1 MVKIFKFFAKHYFVM
16 LFILFEFITLSLVV
30 SFNHYQRASF
40 LSSANGFTG
49 YFFEQSSDFS
59 DYFNLKAVNAQLAE
73 ENAYLRSKLP
83 SSFRNSRDYSSLVY
97 DTLGREKY
105 VFRNARVINNSV
117 NKNFNYI
124 TIDKGSRQGI
134 KPEMGVISAQG
145 VVGVIKDVSDNY
157 STVLSLLNT
166 RFKLSAKLK
175 EEGDFGSLA
184 WDGRSYDVATF
195 NEIPKHAKL
204 NLGDQVVTS
213 GYSVIFPEG
222 IPVGVVETFSLG
234 EGESFYEI
242 NVHLAVDFKKLT
254 YVEVVENKLKNEQ
267 LSLEKHTEDD

>member
-1 MVKIFKFFAKHYFVM
+1 MIKIFKFFAKHYFVG
-16 LFILFEFITLSLVV
+16 LFIILEFITLSMVI
-30 SFNHYQRASF
+30 SFNHYQRSSF

-49 YFFEQSSDFS
+49 FFFEQSSDLT
-59 DYFNLKAVNAQLAE
+59 DYFNLKAVNAQLSE

-83 SSFRNSRDYSSLVY
+83 SSFRNARDYSQAVH
-97 DTLGREKY
+97 DTLGRQRY
-105 VFRNARVINNSV
+105 IFRNAKVINNSV
-117 NKNFNYI
+117 NKSFNYI

-145 VVGVIKDVSDNY
+145 VVGVVKDVSENF
-157 STVLSLLNT
+157 STVISLLNT

-184 WDGRSYDVATF
+184 WAEESYDIASF
-195 NEIPKHAKL
+195 NEIPKHAKV

-222 IPVGVVETFSLG
+222 IPVGTIEELELG

-242 NVHLAVDFKKLT
+242 KVLLSVDFKKLT
-254 YVEVVENKLKNEQ
+254 YVEVVENKLKLEQ
-267 LSLEKHTEDD
+267 LTLEQKTEND

>member
-1 MVKIFKFFAKHYFVM
+1 MIKIFKFFAKHYFVM
-16 LFILFEFITLSLVV
+16 LFILFEFISLSLVV

-40 LSSANGFTG
+40 ISSANGFTG
-49 YFFEQSSDFS
+49 YFFEQSSDFT

-83 SSFRNSRDYSSLVY
+83 SSFRNSKDYSSLVY

-124 TIDKGSRQGI
+124 TINKGYRQGI
-134 KPEMGVISAQG
+134 KPEMAVISAQG
-145 VVGVIKDVSDNY
+145 VVGIIKDVSENY
-157 STVLSLLNT
+157 ATVLSLLNT

-175 EEGDFGSLA
+175 EEGDFGSLS
-184 WDGRSYDVATF
+184 WDGGTYDIATF

-204 NLGDQVVTS
+204 AIGDQVVTS

-222 IPVGVVETFSLG
+222 IPVGTIETFELG
-234 EGESFYEI
+234 DGASFYEI
-242 NVHLAVDFKKLT
+242 NVRLSVDFKKLT

-267 LSLEKHTEDD
+267 LLLENKTEND